1 MKKYVFSHISF
12 FDNVMTSKVIES
24 DLDELTVATKEFT
37 GMTGFDPS
45 DTPINN
51 LDDLKCFAFDCESM
65 IEIIEV

>member
-12 FDNVMTSKVIES
+12 FDNIMTSKVIES
-24 DLDELTVATKEFT
+24 DLSDLEVATQEFA

-45 DTPINN
+45 GESIQN
-51 LDDLKCFAFDCESM
+51 LDDLKGFAFDCDSM

>member
-12 FDNVMTSKVIES
+12 VDNIMTSKVIES
-24 DLDELTVATKEFT
+24 DLDALSVATQEFVD
-37 GMTGFDPS
+37 MTGFDPS

-51 LDDLKCFAFDCESM
+51 VDDLKCFAFDCESM

>member
-12 FDNVMTSKVIES
+12 FDNIMTSKVIES
-24 DLDELTVATKEFT
+24 DLDIVSIGIKEFA

-45 DTPINN
+45 GESIQN
-51 LDDLKCFAFDCESM
+51 LDDLKGFAFDCDSM